1 MSRREPVH
9 VLLIDH
15 APLPLVEGVTAYVDR
30 VGAVAAAQAY
40 ADDQRASAGLER
52 FVLDWREDGGGR
64 IVADDVAVEVDFVV
78 YFLELGT

>member
-1 MSRREPVH
+1 MSRREPVF

-15 APLPLVEGVTAYVDR
+15 DPLPVVDAVTAYVDR

-40 ADDQRASAGLER
+40 ADDQRASAGLKR
-52 FVLDWREDGGGR
+52 SVLDWREDGGGR
-64 IVADDVAVEVDFVV
+64 IVADDCGTEIDFVV